1 MSESAAPAAQAPKPA
16 EPEKKSFW
24 STLPG
29 VLTAVGG
36 FIAGV
41 AALLNA
47 LHAMGIVTPRP
58 TATPSPTATVQATA
72 VPTVTPVAIS
82 QPTASPLLF
91 SDDFGDPNSGW
102 YVETNPESERLYKDG
117 EFHIGVFKANLD
129 SWSWSNHFDDLA
141 DFAVEVDAR
150 RVEGPL
156 KNDYGILVRFQT
168 ASDVDGFYMFGVSS
182 DGHYW
187 VQLSQ
192 GDDWS
197 ELVAWKPS
205 DAVRQGSAVN
215 HLRVECDGPRMSFLV
230 NSRLVAE
237 VEDSMWTSGDIGLV
251 AGTFDEA
258 GVVVNFDNLRVWRL
272 R

>member
-1 MSESAAPAAQAPKPA
+1 MSQPTPAASQAPKPA
-16 EPEKKSFW
+16 EPAKKSFW
-24 STLPG
+24 STVPG
-29 VLTAVGG
+29 LLTAVGG
-36 FIAGV
+36 FIAGL

-58 TATPSPTATVQATA
+58 TATPSLTATARPA
-72 VPTVTPVAIS
+72 SAPTVTILATS
-82 QPTASPLLF
+82 QPTANPLLF

-102 YVETNPESERLYKDG
+102 YVDTNPESERLYKDG
-117 EFHIGVFKANLD
+117 EFRIGVYKASFD
-129 SWSWSNHFDDLA
+129 SWSWSNHFSDLA

-150 RVEGPL
+150 RVDGPM
-156 KNDYGILVRFQT
+156 KNDYGILARFQT
-168 ASDVDGFYMFGVSS
+168 ASGVDGFYMFGVSS
-182 DGHYW
+182 DGHCW
-187 VQLSQ
+187 VQLNQ
-192 GDDWS
+192 GDTWK
-197 ELVAWKPS
+197 ELVAWKPA

-237 VEDSMWTSGDIGLV
+237 VEDSTWTSGDIGLV

-258 GVVVNFDNLRVWRL
+258 GVVVHFDNLRVWKL